1 MVNFSHQ
8 APLTYLKDR
17 VSLINRFVY
26 NHPEESSQLVS
37 ICIQIPIIN
46 TCHFHFVSLC
56 LFFILL
62 MFDTILT
69 TLEKTDCPDPAY

>member
-17 VSLINRFVY
+17 VILINRFVY

-37 ICIQIPIIN
+37 NCIQIPIIKLN
-46 TCHFHFVSLC
+46 TCHFHFVS
-56 LFFILL
+56 
-62 MFDTILT
+62 
-69 TLEKTDCPDPAY
+69 